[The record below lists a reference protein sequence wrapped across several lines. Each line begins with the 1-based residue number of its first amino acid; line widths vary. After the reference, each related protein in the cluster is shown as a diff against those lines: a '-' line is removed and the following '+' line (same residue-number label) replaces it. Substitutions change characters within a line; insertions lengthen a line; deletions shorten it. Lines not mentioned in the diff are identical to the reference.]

1 MMSIQT
7 WSSISVYDFFRT
19 YNWTGETVKLGLPNV
34 TETSDNTE
42 LLFSLNLQEFFLKSN
57 WKGRQKERFLSQSV
71 QLSTESLLS
80 LSVKNFC
87 QVVQW
92 KELPNIAPSSN
103 PSSSVNLENL
113 SSTDLD
119 LDNLSDLF

>member
-1 MMSIQT
+1 MMSRQT

-19 YNWTGETVKLGLPNV
+19 YNWTGENINLTPPNV
-34 TETSDNTE
+34 TETSHKTE
-42 LLFSLNLQEFFLKSN
+42 SLLSLKLQEFLLNSN
-57 WKGRQKERFLSQSV
+57 WTGRQKQVSLSPSIQRSKK
-71 QLSTESLLS
+71 SLLS

-87 QVVQW
+87 HEIAW
-92 KELPNIAPSSN
+92 KKPPNIAPLPN
-103 PSSSVNLENL
+103 PSPSVTLDNL

>member
-19 YNWTGETVKLGLPNV
+19 YNWTGETVTLGNPNF
-34 TETSDNTE
+34 TETSDDTE
-42 LLFSLNLQEFFLKSN
+42 LLFSLNLQEFLLKSN
-57 WKGRQKERFLSQSV
+57 WKGRQKECFLSPSV

-92 KELPNIAPSSN
+92 KEPPNIAPSSN

>member
-1 MMSIQT
+1 MMSMET

-19 YNWTGETVKLGLPNV
+19 YNWTGESTNLEPLNASEI
-34 TETSDNTE
+34 TNQTE
-42 LLFSLNLQEFFLKSN
+42 LLLSLNLQEFLLKSN
-57 WKGRQKERFLSQSV
+57 WTGKQKEHFLSPSV
-71 QLSTESLLS
+71 RFSKECLLS

-87 QVVQW
+87 QEIQW
-92 KELPNIAPSSN
+92 KEPPNIAPSSN
-103 PSSSVNLENL
+103 PSSSVKLDNL